1 MHQGQQRR
9 HPKCWDARGGYPAWR
24 EHRRGINNRS
34 AAKMKPVNKEKAR
47 QLAGELLRLKT
58 RAGIAELEVE
68 LAERENR
75 LAIRERELA
84 GREDRVAK
92 REHEVAT
99 REEQVAK
106 RAKRPTK
113 KKRGPKQPKKAK
125 DKDRTWEQEVIE
137 LLLPDP
143 GPNSLLV

>member
-1 MHQGQQRR
+1 
-9 HPKCWDARGGYPAWR
+9 
-24 EHRRGINNRS
+24 
-34 AAKMKPVNKEKAR
+34 MKPVNKEKAR

-68 LAERENR
+68 LAEREKR
-75 LAIRERELA
+75 LAIRERELV
-84 GREDRVAK
+84 GRETRVAK
-92 REHEVAT
+92 RELEATTREERVAK

-106 RAKRPTK
+106 RVKR
-113 KKRGPKQPKKAK
+113 PKQPKKAK

-137 LLLPDP
+137 LLLPAP